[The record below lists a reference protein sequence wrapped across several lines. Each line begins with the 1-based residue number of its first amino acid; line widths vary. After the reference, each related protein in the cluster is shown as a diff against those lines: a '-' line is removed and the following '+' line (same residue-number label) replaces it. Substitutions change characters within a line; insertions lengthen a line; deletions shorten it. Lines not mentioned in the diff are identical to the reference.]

1 MKNLVLVILI
11 LFTQSCATNL
21 MEALNKPNLSKN
33 NLNDD
38 YSAPTTQLNKTRELL
53 DGGSITFPT
62 LTATGYAVVST
73 QPGQNIEQR

>member
-21 MEALNKPNLSKN
+21 MEALNKPRFCKN

-38 YSAPTTQLNKTRELL
+38 Y
-53 DGGSITFPT
+53 
-62 LTATGYAVVST
+62 
-73 QPGQNIEQR
+73 